1 MCSIARFGKVVICL
15 NSNEEMLYFLSSIPL
30 FASARKR
37 ENRHLKELNPREA
50 ADLLTYLN
58 TSQGDLFKNARE
70 GEMATWPQVQRS
82 VVGKTEIAR
91 DVLDSYEHKNAYFI
105 EDEK

>member
-1 MCSIARFGKVVICL
+1 M
-15 NSNEEMLYFLSSIPL
+15 NEHSMAQDVSFQGLTFRYTEHGTLLIIMGGS
-30 FASARKR
+30 
-37 ENRHLKELNPREA
+37 HLKELNPREA

-58 TSQGDLFKNARE
+58 ASQGDLFKNARE

-91 DVLDSYEHKNAYFI
+91 DVLDSYEQKNAYFI
-105 EDEK
+105 EDED